1 MMFKHLASSL
11 AEPLCVLFQH
21 IFRCET
27 IPSIWKHAY
36 VTPVFKKGKSS
47 LVQNYRPISLTS
59 VVCKIFESL
68 IKLDLVNFLA
78 ANDLITSD
86 QHGFMAKRSTCTN
99 IMETLNDW
107 TLTMKDG
114 YYTRVAY
121 IDFAR
126 AFDSVCHSKLIYKLS
141 CLGVGGSLLAVLT
154 SYLDNRTQ
162 QVKIQNAL
170 SKSVFIKSGVP
181 QGSVL
186 GPVLFVIYINELGKL
201 FPEPIKSKYFAD
213 DAKMYSQ
220 ITSNADLNN
229 FQGSLDMLSTWANSW
244 QLSISV
250 NKCCTMD
257 ITCNNRIISD
267 SNVCNSVDD
276 IKINNVQQIR
286 DLGVIV
292 DSKLKFTAHI
302 AKIVST
308 AKQRT
313 ALLYRAFL
321 TREQKFLIIAY
332 KSYILPLVEYCS
344 PIWSPNS
351 VGDILLLES
360 VQRSFTKRIPGLEN
374 MSYDARLKALN
385 MITLE
390 RRRLHFDLIFC
401 FKLLKGLIGGV
412 PENYGLVL
420 STRKSRVNSFKLV
433 INNPRIDARKYFFS
447 SRICEPWNSLPD
459 SVVLLN
465 NVNSFK
471 CQLFN
476 IDFNKFLLFKSCT

>member
-162 QVKIQNAL
+162 QVKIQNTL
-170 SKSVFIKSGVP
+170 SKSVFIKKWSASG
-181 QGSVL
+181 
-186 GPVLFVIYINELGKL
+186 
-201 FPEPIKSKYFAD
+201 
-213 DAKMYSQ
+213 
-220 ITSNADLNN
+220 
-229 FQGSLDMLSTWANSW
+229 
-244 QLSISV
+244 
-250 NKCCTMD
+250 
-257 ITCNNRIISD
+257 
-267 SNVCNSVDD
+267 
-276 IKINNVQQIR
+276 
-286 DLGVIV
+286 
-292 DSKLKFTAHI
+292 
-302 AKIVST
+302 
-308 AKQRT
+308 
-313 ALLYRAFL
+313 
-321 TREQKFLIIAY
+321 
-332 KSYILPLVEYCS
+332 
-344 PIWSPNS
+344 
-351 VGDILLLES
+351 
-360 VQRSFTKRIPGLEN
+360 
-374 MSYDARLKALN
+374 
-385 MITLE
+385 
-390 RRRLHFDLIFC
+390 
-401 FKLLKGLIGGV
+401 
-412 PENYGLVL
+412 
-420 STRKSRVNSFKLV
+420 
-433 INNPRIDARKYFFS
+433 
-447 SRICEPWNSLPD
+447 
-459 SVVLLN
+459 
-465 NVNSFK
+465 
-471 CQLFN
+471 
-476 IDFNKFLLFKSCT
+476 

>member
-1 MMFKHLASSL
+1 
-11 AEPLCVLFQH
+11 
-21 IFRCET
+21 
-27 IPSIWKHAY
+27 
-36 VTPVFKKGKSS
+36 
-47 LVQNYRPISLTS
+47 
-59 VVCKIFESL
+59 
-68 IKLDLVNFLA
+68 
-78 ANDLITSD
+78 
-86 QHGFMAKRSTCTN
+86 MAKRSTCTN
-99 IMETLNDW
+99 LMETLNHW
-107 TLTMKDG
+107 ILTMKNG

-121 IDFAR
+121 IDLAR

-141 CLGVGGSLLAVLT
+141 GLGISGSLLAALS
-154 SYLDNRTQ
+154 SYLDSRTQ
-162 QVKIQNAL
+162 QVKIQEAL
-170 SKSVFIKSGVP
+170 SDTVLIKSGVP

-220 ITSNADLNN
+220 ITSSVDLNN
-229 FQGSLDMLSTWANSW
+229 SQGSLDMLSTWANSW

-344 PIWSPNS
+344 PTWSPNS

-360 VQRSFTKRIPGLEN
+360 VQRSLTTGFPV
-374 MSYDARLKALN
+374 LK
-385 MITLE
+385 
-390 RRRLHFDLIFC
+390 
-401 FKLLKGLIGGV
+401 
-412 PENYGLVL
+412 
-420 STRKSRVNSFKLV
+420 
-433 INNPRIDARKYFFS
+433 
-447 SRICEPWNSLPD
+447 ICPMMPD
-459 SVVLLN
+459 
-465 NVNSFK
+465 
-471 CQLFN
+471 
-476 IDFNKFLLFKSCT
+476 